1 VAQKHDEDT
10 LLRSVALQ
18 NASAIFAQRRREDEL
33 RARLAAVV
41 ESTDD
46 AIITKSLD
54 GIIDTWNQG
63 AERMFGYQAEEVV
76 GKPITILIPQERLSE
91 ETEILDKIRRGLRIE
106 YYETVRVCKDG
117 ARLDVGLAIAPIR
130 DAQGVVIGASKIARD
145 ITTRK
150 QMEEAL
156 RESEARLRGVVE
168 ATPECVIIVSPK
180 GGLVFINPAGLGMI
194 EADTVSSVEG
204 ICVYDLVA
212 PEHRHDWVERHVRIC
227 GGASLNWE
235 FEIVGL
241 KGTRRWMETRAVPLT
256 LMDGRIGQ
264 LAVTREITAR
274 KRAEAEREQL
284 LINER
289 TARAEA
295 ERASLL
301 KDEFLATLSHELRT
315 PLNAILG
322 WSSILRSRGYNDQEL
337 TQGLSV
343 IERNTRAQAQL
354 IEDMLDMS
362 RIISGKTRLD
372 IQQVDLENVVKAAVA
387 SVRHSADAK
396 EIHLDTVIDPQ
407 AGLVRGDPGRLQ
419 QCLWNLLS
427 NAIKFTPKG
436 GKVQVVLRQ
445 MHSSIEVSVIDTGE
459 GISPEFLPH
468 VFERFRQA
476 DASTTRRHG
485 GLGLGLSIVKHLVEL
500 HGGKVRA
507 QSSGEGQGSSFTVG
521 LPVLAVQPY
530 AISGG
535 RDYPGSP
542 ASTVGS
548 GEPVSLEG
556 ITVLAV
562 DDDLDAR
569 NLLKH
574 VLESCGARVVLAA
587 SAREAIKLVLS
598 ERPDMI
604 ISDIGMPGEDGYEF
618 IRKVRALSADK
629 GGRTPAAAL
638 TAFAR
643 AEDRTRALRAGY
655 QMHAAKPI
663 EPAELTA
670 VVASLASRR

>member
-1 VAQKHDEDT
+1 
-10 LLRSVALQ
+10 
-18 NASAIFAQRRREDEL
+18 
-33 RARLAAVV
+33 
-41 ESTDD
+41 
-46 AIITKSLD
+46 
-54 GIIDTWNQG
+54 
-63 AERMFGYQAEEVV
+63 
-76 GKPITILIPQERLSE
+76 
-91 ETEILDKIRRGLRIE
+91 
-106 YYETVRVCKDG
+106 
-117 ARLDVGLAIAPIR
+117 
-130 DAQGVVIGASKIARD
+130 
-145 ITTRK
+145 
-150 QMEEAL
+150 
-156 RESEARLRGVVE
+156 
-168 ATPECVIIVSPK
+168 
-180 GGLVFINPAGLGMI
+180 
-194 EADTVSSVEG
+194 
-204 ICVYDLVA
+204 
-212 PEHRHDWVERHVRIC
+212 VERHVRIC
-227 GGASLNWE
+227 GGESLNWE

-241 KGTRRWMETRAVPLT
+241 KGTRRWMESRAVPLT
-256 LMDGRIGQ
+256 LADGRIGH

-274 KRAEAEREQL
+274 KRAEAERERL
-284 LINER
+284 LKNER
-289 TARAEA
+289 AARAEA

-322 WSSILRSRGYNDQEL
+322 WSSILRSRAYKDEEL

-372 IQQVDLENVVKAAVA
+372 IQQVDLQDVVQAAVA
-387 SVRHSADAK
+387 SVRHSADARD
-396 EIHLDTVIDPQ
+396 IHLDTVIDSR

-436 GKVQVVLRQ
+436 GTVRVILRRVN
-445 MHSSIEVSVIDTGE
+445 SSIEVSVVDTGE
-459 GISPEFLPH
+459 GISAEFLPH

-476 DASTTRRHG
+476 DASTTRHHG

-507 QSSGEGQGSSFTVG
+507 QSAGAGEGATFSVE
-521 LPVLAVQPY
+521 LPMLAVQPG

-535 RDYPGSP
+535 RDYPSRP
-542 ASTVGS
+542 AQMAAP
-548 GEPVSLEG
+548 GEPPSLEG
-556 ITVLAV
+556 ICVLAV

-574 VLESCGARVVLAA
+574 VLESCGARVILAA
-587 SAREAIKLVLS
+587 SGQEAMELVLR

-618 IRKVRALSADK
+618 IRRVRALSPDK